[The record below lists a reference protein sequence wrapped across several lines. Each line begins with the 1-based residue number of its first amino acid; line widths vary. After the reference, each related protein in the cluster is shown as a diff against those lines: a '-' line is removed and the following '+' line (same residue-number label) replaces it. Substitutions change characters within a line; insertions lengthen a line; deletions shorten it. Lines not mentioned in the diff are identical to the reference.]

1 MNEGHDL
8 VRPYIMTG
16 GRTRAQRRDLRVE
29 TLLQTKNE
37 QIPPYLPEEQQLL
50 LNLCLRAQ
58 SVAEVAAHLNL
69 VVGVVMILADDLITA
84 GLVDVHHTDPVE
96 IELSML
102 TKMIERVRAI

>member
-1 MNEGHDL
+1 
-8 VRPYIMTG
+8 
-16 GRTRAQRRDLRVE
+16 VE

-50 LNLCLRAQ
+50 LDLCTRAL

-69 VVGVVMILADDLITA
+69 VVGVVMVLADDLITA
-84 GLVDVHHTDPVE
+84 GLLDVHHTDPVE

>member
-1 MNEGHDL
+1 
-8 VRPYIMTG
+8 MTG

-29 TLLQTKNE
+29 TLLQTKSE
-37 QIPPYLPEEQQLL
+37 QIPTYLPEEQQRLL
-50 LNLCLRAQ
+50 DLCIRAL

-69 VVGVVMILADDLITA
+69 VVGVVMVLADDLITA
-84 GLVDVHHTDPVE
+84 GMLDVHHTDPVE

>member
-29 TLLQTKNE
+29 TLLHTRSGHV
-37 QIPPYLPEEQQLL
+37 PPYLPDEQQLVL
-50 LNLCLRAQ
+50 DECHQ
-58 SVAEVAAHLNL
+58 VMSVAEVASHLHL
-69 VVGVVMILADDLITA
+69 VVGVVMILADDLISA
-84 GLVDVHHTDPVE
+84 GLLDVHHTDPVE

-102 TKMIERVRAI
+102 TKMIERVRTI